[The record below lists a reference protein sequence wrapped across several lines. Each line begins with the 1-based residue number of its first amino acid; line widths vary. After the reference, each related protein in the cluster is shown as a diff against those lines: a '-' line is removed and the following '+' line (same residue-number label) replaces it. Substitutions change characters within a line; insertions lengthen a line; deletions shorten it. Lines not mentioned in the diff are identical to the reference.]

1 MSDLLADYY
10 RTTARYSP
18 QLGGRDGLRGQI
30 DAIVNE
36 LGLPAS
42 LDRDGDWQFA
52 ADVGNFLLIVHRES
66 GDLVVV
72 QNIQTLAGPPKK
84 HVDELMGLLRLNLE
98 GHGTARFSAV
108 QDGGKDVLVLSARI
122 RGDAVS
128 RESVERMLADAMQ
141 VSRALDVALGNA
153 PAEPQPAAAAA
164 GGAGAANG
172 SPPAGWYADPQGG
185 GGHRWWD
192 GAQWTAH
199 TAP

>member
-1 MSDLLADYY
+1 MTDLLADYY

-42 LDRDGDWQFA
+42 LDRDGDWRFA
-52 ADVGNFLLIVHRES
+52 ADVGEFLLIIDSAS

-72 QNIQTLAGPPKK
+72 QNVQTLAGRPKN

-108 QDGGKDVLVLSARI
+108 RDGGKDVLVISARI
-122 RGDAVS
+122 HADAVA
-128 RESVERMLADAMQ
+128 RESVERLLADAMLL
-141 VSRALDVALGNA
+141 SRALDQALGNEPAA
-153 PAEPQPAAAAA
+153 PPAAQPAQAAA
-164 GGAGAANG
+164 GTGL
-172 SPPAGWYADPQGG
+172 PPAGWYADPQGG

-199 TAP
+199 TA